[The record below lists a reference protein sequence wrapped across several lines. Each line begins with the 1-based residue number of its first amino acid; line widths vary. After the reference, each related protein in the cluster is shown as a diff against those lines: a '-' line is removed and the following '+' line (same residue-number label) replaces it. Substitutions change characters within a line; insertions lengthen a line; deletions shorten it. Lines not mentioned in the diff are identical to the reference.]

1 MSGIDNDALRRA
13 FTKRFAIEEQVL
25 GQPST
30 FPCRS
35 CGARPDLKVE
45 DTALK
50 RSTWYAAHRC
60 AQASTALPR

>member
-1 MSGIDNDALRRA
+1 MSDIDNDALRRA
-13 FTKRFAIEEQVL
+13 FTKRFAIEQQVP

-35 CGARPDLKVE
+35 CGARPDLKIE
-45 DTALK
+45 NTPLK

-60 AQASTALPR
+60 AKASTALPR

>member
-1 MSGIDNDALRRA
+1 MSDIDNDALRRA
-13 FTKRFAIEEQVL
+13 FTKRFALEEQVP

-35 CGARPDLKVE
+35 CGARPDLKIE
-45 DTALK
+45 NTPLK

-60 AQASTALPR
+60 AKASTALPR